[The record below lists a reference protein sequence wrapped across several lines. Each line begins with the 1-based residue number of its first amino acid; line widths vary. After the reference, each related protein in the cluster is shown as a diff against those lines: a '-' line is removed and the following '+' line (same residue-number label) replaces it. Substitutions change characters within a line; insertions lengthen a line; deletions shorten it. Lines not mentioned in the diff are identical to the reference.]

1 MRYFLSYLALL
12 PAAILCYLPVIHHV
26 RIRKTLLIL
35 GGIPLFFFWAAIGG
49 SLGTRFH
56 VGFYQWLAPALP
68 LFALAFY
75 FSTDLSIWK
84 SISIFLAVGAVF
96 STIGNLSVA
105 ADALIAPDGSPSLL
119 TIPGCLIFHVMTW
132 GITLAVWYPATHAA
146 RWLLDDLE
154 TPHTWYVFWV
164 FPTAFWITNHLI
176 RPRYYSTL
184 YTNRVMRFYPILNLL
199 LLGILLC
206 FYLMFYLMARGLTK
220 NMRLMQ
226 ENEFLQL
233 QSAQYRTLQRTID
246 ETRMARHD
254 LRHHFTVLSGYASNN
269 DMEAIREYL
278 SSWQTSLL
286 PEAVCSYCKNP
297 AVNNVLG
304 YFSRLAKDNGISI
317 DISAKLQEPLI
328 IPEPEFCVLLS
339 NLLENAVEACQKQ
352 AGSSQIHVRL
362 LQTCPSLLSLTVDN
376 TCPEPPKWQNNSLH
390 SSKHNGTG
398 IGTRSVKN
406 IAARYHGDARFEW
419 KNGMFYVSV
428 LLNPQG
434 EDQFEA

>member
-26 RIRKTLLIL
+26 RVRKTLLIL
-35 GGIPLFFFWAAIGG
+35 GEIPLFFFWAAIGG

-56 VGFYQWLAPALP
+56 VGFYNGLLP
-68 LFALAFY
+68 RFH
-75 FSTDLSIWK
+75 FSLLHFTLVL
-84 SISIFLAVGAVF
+84 IFPSGKASVF
-96 STIGNLSVA
+96 SWPLALYSPPSTIWQWQLN
-105 ADALIAPDGSPSLL
+105 ALIAPDGSPSLL

-184 YTNRVMRFYPILNLL
+184 YTNRVMQFYPILNLL

-206 FYLMFYLMARGLTK
+206 FYLMFYLMAKGLTK

>member
-1 MRYFLSYLALL
+1 M
-12 PAAILCYLPVIHHV
+12 
-26 RIRKTLLIL
+26 
-35 GGIPLFFFWAAIGG
+35 
-49 SLGTRFH
+49 
-56 VGFYQWLAPALP
+56 
-68 LFALAFY
+68 
-75 FSTDLSIWK
+75 
-84 SISIFLAVGAVF
+84 
-96 STIGNLSVA
+96 
-105 ADALIAPDGSPSLL
+105 
-119 TIPGCLIFHVMTW
+119 
-132 GITLAVWYPATHAA
+132 AVWYPATHAA

-184 YTNRVMRFYPILNLL
+184 YTNRVMQFYPILNLL

-339 NLLENAVEACQKQ
+339 NLLENAIEACQRQ

-434 EDQFEA
+434 EDSFEA

>member
-26 RIRKTLLIL
+26 RVRKILLIL

-96 STIGNLSVA
+96 STIGNLAVA

-184 YTNRVMRFYPILNLL
+184 YTNRVMQFYPILNL
-199 LLGILLC
+199 
-206 FYLMFYLMARGLTK
+206 
-220 NMRLMQ
+220 
-226 ENEFLQL
+226 
-233 QSAQYRTLQRTID
+233 
-246 ETRMARHD
+246 
-254 LRHHFTVLSGYASNN
+254 
-269 DMEAIREYL
+269 
-278 SSWQTSLL
+278 SL
-286 PEAVCSYCKNP
+286 
-297 AVNNVLG
+297 
-304 YFSRLAKDNGISI
+304 
-317 DISAKLQEPLI
+317 
-328 IPEPEFCVLLS
+328 
-339 NLLENAVEACQKQ
+339 
-352 AGSSQIHVRL
+352 IH
-362 LQTCPSLLSLTVDN
+362 
-376 TCPEPPKWQNNSLH
+376 
-390 SSKHNGTG
+390 
-398 IGTRSVKN
+398 I
-406 IAARYHGDARFEW
+406 
-419 KNGMFYVSV
+419 
-428 LLNPQG
+428 
-434 EDQFEA
+434 